1 MTWHVV
7 PNLEELRDQMN
18 VRFPNRDKSSDG
30 SIGDT
35 SHAARASSHNPD
47 LTGSPEYR
55 DGDAKDEVRARDFD
69 ADLRDSNGVTMERV
83 VQHLVEM
90 ARAGRLPH
98 LEYIIFNK
106 RIWTKGTGWTTRTY
120 TGSNPHDKHAHV
132 NSGFNQAADNATGVD
147 WALNEIGSPAAP
159 PPVVNH
165 PVLKRGDKGDA
176 VRHTQ
181 MFFRNVFPSY
191 RNYVNYKRYQLITV
205 DGDYGYQ
212 TEAWV
217 KEFQRRTDLTQDGVV
232 GPKTL
237 TAMRKFGYKY

>member
-18 VRFPNRDKSSDG
+18 SRFPNRDKSSDG

-35 SHAARASSHNPD
+35 SHAAHASSHNPD

-55 DGDAKDEVRARDFD
+55 DGDAQDEVRARDFD
-69 ADLRDSNGVTMERV
+69 ADLRDSNGITMLQV

-98 LEYIIFNK
+98 LEYIIFN
-106 RIWTKGTGWTTRTY
+106 RQIWAKNTGYATRAY
-120 TGSNPHDKHAHV
+120 TGANPHDKHVHV

-147 WALNEIGSPAAP
+147 WALNEIGSPTSP

-165 PVLKRGDKGDA
+165 PVLKRGDSGDA
-176 VRHTQ
+176 VLHVQ
-181 MFFRNVFPSY
+181 LFFRNVFPSY
-191 RNYVNYKRYQLITV
+191 RNYVTYKRYQLITT
-205 DGDYGYQ
+205 DSQYGLQ
-212 TEAWV
+212 TESWV
-217 KEFQRRTDLTQDGVV
+217 KEFQKRTDLTRDGVI

-237 TAMRKFGYKY
+237 TAMRKFGYRY